1 MSVCT
6 CQVHKCARA
15 RNPTLNTCSAGGPRG
30 PCETTPYKGAYHL
43 PTDAR
48 PCYLWPHRPRYS
60 SFQAAYCTNPPARR
74 QRSPSEPSSSVAL
87 HRTCTHAASQSA
99 MSNAQLEVPS
109 TPARATLSI
118 GIDLVRRWSFRRS
131 DNDTSAS
138 RSAHAPKEE
147 LTATHL
153 FDARSTLL

>member
-60 SFQAAYCTNPPARR
+60 SFQAAIR
-74 QRSPSEPSSSVAL
+74 QRGGSARPPNHPPLGGPASHL
-87 HRTCTHAASQSA
+87 HTRGQPVSNEQCT
-99 MSNAQLEVPS
+99 QLEVPS
-109 TPARATLSI
+109 TPSRATLSI

-131 DNDTSAS
+131 DNDTSAG